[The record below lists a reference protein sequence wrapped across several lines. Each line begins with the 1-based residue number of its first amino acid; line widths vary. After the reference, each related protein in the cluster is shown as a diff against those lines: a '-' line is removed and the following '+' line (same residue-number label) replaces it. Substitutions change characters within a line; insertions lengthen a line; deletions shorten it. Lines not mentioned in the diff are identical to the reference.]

1 MNKWGTCLVIN
12 KTQQREE
19 IVISFHKNR
28 NHIWDDK
35 KVYFV
40 GVVHTLLDYG
50 MVSVTYNNVLLLCC
64 FECTKISNQ
73 KYEWIIWLVWF
84 GL

>member
-28 NHIWDDK
+28 NHIWNDK

-64 FECTKISNQ
+64 FECTKH
-73 KYEWIIWLVWF
+73 
-84 GL
+84 G